1 MREKGKLSLSVEYQ
15 LIYEDETIELENHH
29 GQPQ

>member
-1 MREKGKLSLSVEYQ
+1 MREKGKLSFSVEYQ
-15 LIYEDETIELENHH
+15 LIYEDEMIELENHQ